1 MDDDYESPVRKD
13 PALEEARKELA
24 KVREELKKA
33 QALKQKTDF
42 YFENELARVKD
53 ENTKLL
59 KIIEEKN
66 EQKVLLVA

>member
-13 PALEEARKELA
+13 PALEEAKKELA

-66 EQKVLLVA
+66 EQKVALVA